1 MSFLLTSE
9 FVSVKLII
17 LGPHKSFSKKLIR
30 NLTTHYIS
38 RKGVPKLP
46 FRVTG
51 ETLTLL
57 HAKNKGADQLAHL
70 RRLICTF
77 VIHFLDSRI
86 PTLAACKIKDSS

>member
-38 RKGVPKLP
+38 RKSVPKLP
-46 FRVTG
+46 FCVTR
-51 ETLTLL
+51 ENLTLL
-57 HAKNKGADQLAHL
+57 YAKSKGADQPAQPCS
-70 RRLICTF
+70 LISRP
-77 VIHFLDSRI
+77 VDSRI
-86 PTLAACKIKDSS
+86 PTLAA